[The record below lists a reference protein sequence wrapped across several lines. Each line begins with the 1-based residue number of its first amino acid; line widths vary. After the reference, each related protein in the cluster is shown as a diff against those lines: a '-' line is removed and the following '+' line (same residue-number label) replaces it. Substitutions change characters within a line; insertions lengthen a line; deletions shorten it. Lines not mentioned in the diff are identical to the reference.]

1 MSWCLSCKQQ
11 VTTTISYWPKKL
23 NEVSGAARSD
33 FTAAWGICI
42 FSRWSCFRAYSWHL
56 LWHLW
61 LAAWANMR
69 HLQCSKRSPG
79 WFRNMWPVLNLPP
92 VCTRLIQTDF
102 FLQCIC
108 LSLLYKQSRLSVCLQ
123 FFVSVLLQSAVT
135 CSYTLSVP
143 VRVNIP
149 LLATSGLK
157 APILSEL
164 LEAFTELDKRGKA
177 AALPD

>member
-23 NEVSGAARSD
+23 NEVCGAARSD

-69 HLQCSKRSPG
+69 HLQCSKLSPG
-79 WFRNMWPVLNLPP
+79 WFKTCDLFLTCCLFVPGWF
-92 VCTRLIQTDF
+92 RLTF
-102 FLQCIC
+102 FFFF
-108 LSLLYKQSRLSVCLQ
+108 SVSVCPCCTSRAGCRCV
-123 FFVSVLLQSAVT
+123 FVSVLLQSAVT
-135 CSYTLSVP
+135 CGYTLSVP

>member
-102 FLQCIC
+102 FFTV
-108 LSLLYKQSRLSVCLQ
+108 YLSVPAVQ
-123 FFVSVLLQSAVT
+123 AEQAVGVSLCQCCCRVQWPAV
-135 CSYTLSVP
+135 TLSVP

>member
-11 VTTTISYWPKKL
+11 VTTTISCWPKKL

-33 FTAAWGICI
+33 FTTAWGICI

-102 FLQCIC
+102 FFY
-108 LSLLYKQSRLSVCLQ
+108 SVSVCPCCTSRAGCRCV
-123 FFVSVLLQSAVT
+123 FVSVLLQSAVT

>member
-11 VTTTISYWPKKL
+11 VTTTISCWPKKL
-23 NEVSGAARSD
+23 NDVSGAARSD

-61 LAAWANMR
+61 LAAWAKWDIFSAVNGVLDDLETCDLFLTCR
-69 HLQCSKRSPG
+69 LFVPG
-79 WFRNMWPVLNLPP
+79 WFRP
-92 VCTRLIQTDF
+92 TF
-102 FLQCIC
+102 FY
-108 LSLLYKQSRLSVCLQ
+108 SVSVCPCCTSRAGCRCV
-123 FFVSVLLQSAVT
+123 FVSVLLQSAVT